1 MIKEK
6 ELEEQIKKII
16 VESPQAGWM
25 ENETSEEEANNANEA
40 LIKVLFALLY
50 ADRQRWLKELLPEK
64 KKIIHTEVY
73 NGIIVNSNPFYIR
86 ERINGFNECL
96 SLIKEKAGIKE

>member
-1 MIKEK
+1 MSEDKELVKKIK
-6 ELEEQIKKII
+6 ELEMFYSARAYEDATPHNYFPDRLNKSVEQLVDFIH
-16 VESPQAGWM
+16 
-25 ENETSEEEANNANEA
+25 
-40 LIKVLFALLY
+40 